1 MMRHRCICLLI
12 LLTALV
18 LAACGANHHSI
29 YRHQNIGDSSA
40 SLTSIDAK
48 QRVIMTSASEP
59 KDSSSASSGVDQSTF
74 RYCAEP
80 SPDVFSVI
88 AQSLSAGG
96 TFGQQ
101 ASPAS
106 VEATLNAVF
115 SSAEQGSTILRTQT
129 INMLREIMYRT
140 CERYLNGELSDLDMP
155 IQAIRDQRTIVSILA
170 IEQLTGAVTP
180 QVVALGSTANAS
192 SGADGAD
199 GISRIDE
206 AFKLVKSKQ
215 TLEAT
220 RQAAYDVEN
229 ENGACEAIAKK
240 VEDDTELTQD
250 EENKKQK
257 CDKAASNLAAAK
269 LEHSEASAHYATL
282 KSAAALGG
290 VPVRAT
296 ADGTHV
302 VLGQTSQSKD
312 VSKVASVVETIV
324 RENFNQDEFLL
335 FCIRIMSE
343 SEKDGVE
350 PACINYIKSE
360 LGRQAEKANLEAARL
375 ESIAKQLSPENVS
388 EAQAQSDEVVEKMF
402 GHFWSYVRDPANGA
416 RADRAKLD
424 ARLRAVFGS
433 NPPRCFAAPVSTQDL
448 IKKCFKS
455 LNDNDQHKMID
466 LADPELMGD
475 E

>member
-106 VEATLNAVF
+106 VEATLNAAF
-115 SSAEQGSTILRTQT
+115 SSAEQGSTIPRTQT

-257 CDKAASNLAAAK
+257 CDKATSDLAAAK